1 VSRGLNIGA
10 VTTLLFAAAVCDAT
24 VVPDSTVLPVRLDTS
39 ISSRKTKPDQVITA
53 RVMQDVPLPGDAKI
67 PAGSMLAGEVTAVQP
82 ASGGTGGTISF
93 RFDTLR
99 LPKETVRLTLH
110 LRAIASTW
118 EVRHAQL
125 PRNSDYTAS
134 ENSWTTVQIGGD
146 IVYRGGGSVRNRS
159 GVVGKPVVNGVL
171 GRLDSNPGRGCRGDG
186 TGERPQA
193 LWLFS
198 TDACGTYDLQDVTIA
213 RADHNSSDSATG
225 EITLHST
232 KGDVDVKTGGGLLL
246 RVYGP

>member
-1 VSRGLNIGA
+1 VSRGLKIGA
-10 VTTLLFAAAVCDAT
+10 VIVLLFAAAICHAT
-24 VVPDSTVLPVRLDTS
+24 VVPDSTVLPARLDTD
-39 ISSRKTKPDQVITA
+39 ISSRKTKPGQVITA

-67 PAGSMLAGEVTAVQP
+67 PAGSKLAGEVTAVQP
-82 ASGGTGGTISF
+82 ASGSDGGTISF

-99 LPKETVRLTLH
+99 LPNGTVRLTLH
-110 LRAIASTW
+110 LRAIASMW
-118 EVRHAQL
+118 EVSHAQM
-125 PRNSDYTAS
+125 PRSFDPTLN

-146 IVYRGGGSVRNRS
+146 IVNRTGGSVRNRS
-159 GVVGKPVVNGVL
+159 GIVGKPVVNGVL
-171 GRLDSNPGRGCRGDG
+171 ARLDPNPGRGCRGDG

-198 TDACGTYDLQDVTIA
+198 TDACGTYDLQDLTIA
-213 RADHNSSDSATG
+213 RADHNPPDSATA

-232 KGDVDVKTGGGLLL
+232 KGDVDVKRGGGLLL